1 MRERERERGDNIM
14 SDADKVAITNGW
26 LLPRSPHKKILPF
39 SSSSSS
45 SYEQHYIHNHSWVA
59 ERIPWSDGRLLP
71 RNRSFLASARSS
83 QTLPQWRCRSH
94 HQISPSAHR
103 GSEFH
108 VPCGRPRP
116 KDQCVSFP
124 VLLSV
129 RLTPL
134 ICQGTIRCKT
144 EEQGANRGRM
154 SRRDVVKLAG
164 TALGVVRS
172 VSFLSSSRDGLL
184 DSPLSLASGNPSAH
198 QPRFA
203 IGCRNAMPHSTECNF
218 AIWLLTILYRE
229 RNWTPVWGNRTAA
242 VYRQW
247 SISMKIQ
254 YLNFFFWLNI

>member
-1 MRERERERGDNIM
+1 MLWERERGDNIM

-184 DSPLSLASGNPSAH
+184 DSPLSLASGNP
-198 QPRFA
+198 
-203 IGCRNAMPHSTECNF
+203 
-218 AIWLLTILYRE
+218 LLTSL
-229 RNWTPVWGNRTAA
+229 GLQSA
-242 VYRQW
+242 VEMPCHIPPNATLPFDYW
-247 SISMKIQ
+247 Q
-254 YLNFFFWLNI
+254 YYTEKETGLLSGVIELLLFTDSDLSPWKYNIWIFFFG